1 MKPLA
6 ALLLATS
13 LFATPGAAEE
23 SIRIKGS
30 DTIGGRAMPEIAEA
44 WGKKSPG
51 VRMTVEALGSSTAFV
66 GLFDGSADIGA
77 SSRPINE
84 KELATARDLGLKL
97 QEIVIG
103 FDGVAVIVHPKN
115 PLRELSIAQIS
126 ALFTGK
132 TKRWKEVGGED
143 VPVRLISRP
152 SYSGTHA
159 FFKEKVLRRGNAKG
173 PEEFA
178 ASAELM
184 EENGEILRAVAS
196 DPRAISYVGLGWVD
210 PTVRALLVAP
220 RGGDPGVA
228 PSGETVRTGRY
239 PLYRPL
245 LMYVPPTPRPAVADF
260 LRFVLSKDG
269 SGVMARNGFIPADPS
284 APLPAFLASSS
295 PRPPADAPTSL
306 QPSVSQASSPLSGQA
321 SGAPTS
327 GGAAASSTAAPAP
340 PARRREVVRITFA
353 FGATA
358 LPADSAQPLDE
369 VAKRLQQGGT
379 VALITGHA
387 DANGKPEVNQKVAL
401 ARAHAVANGLL
412 RKGAPPASLRAE
424 ASGSDAPLASNQST
438 EGRSRNRRVDIELV
452 TK

>member
-196 DPRAISYVGLGWVD
+196 DPRAM
-210 PTVRALLVAP
+210 
-220 RGGDPGVA
+220 
-228 PSGETVRTGRY
+228 
-239 PLYRPL
+239 PLDAYI
-245 LMYVPPTPRPAVADF
+245 AE
-260 LRFVLSKDG
+260 
-269 SGVMARNGFIPADPS
+269 VMEILQN
-284 APLPAFLASSS
+284 
-295 PRPPADAPTSL
+295 
-306 QPSVSQASSPLSGQA
+306 QPSLTEICV
-321 SGAPTS
+321 
-327 GGAAASSTAAPAP
+327 
-340 PARRREVVRITFA
+340 EHV
-353 FGATA
+353 
-358 LPADSAQPLDE
+358 
-369 VAKRLQQGGT
+369 KRLRLAAERGHYDAIFS
-379 VALITGHA
+379 ALNEA
-387 DANGKPEVNQKVAL
+387 MAKP
-401 ARAHAVANGLL
+401 
-412 RKGAPPASLRAE
+412 
-424 ASGSDAPLASNQST
+424 
-438 EGRSRNRRVDIELV
+438 
-452 TK
+452 